1 MKKNKKVKEILEQ
14 YGVKSMAVF
23 GSVAK
28 NTSTN
33 KSDLDII
40 VEFKQ
45 GKKNLFRMIE
55 LSQKLSDLLG
65 VRIDLMTKDSISRY
79 LRDKIEKEKIVVYE
93 RAG

>member
-1 MKKNKKVKEILEQ
+1 
-14 YGVKSMAVF
+14 MAVF